1 MQVRETM
8 EDLAKGSGLKVGL
21 TVIGDADI
29 LFNRRQHIAIDRS
42 EQQRVSIRLV
52 RSKLHW

>member
-8 EDLAKGSGLKVGL
+8 EDLAKGSGLKVGAMP
-21 TVIGDADI
+21 IG
-29 LFNRRQHIAIDRS
+29 NAIVLSNLRYHVALDRS
-42 EQQRVSIRLV
+42 EQQRVSIRSA